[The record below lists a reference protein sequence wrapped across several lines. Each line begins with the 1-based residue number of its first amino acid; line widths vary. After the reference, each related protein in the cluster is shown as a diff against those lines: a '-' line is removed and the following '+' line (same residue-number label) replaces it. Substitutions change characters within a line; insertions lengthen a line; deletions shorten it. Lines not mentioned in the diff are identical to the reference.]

1 MSSTTARESTAGAD
15 GGCRTAGSGTA
26 GSRIAGSG
34 TAGSRTAGS
43 GTAGSSTPGHHAREL
58 RARGGFALLAVVQMT
73 LIFTLASL
81 AVPLPRIGTEFR
93 LDRAQLILLSAAYGL
108 TFAGLLLFGGRLADR
123 FGGRRTLTAGLLVF
137 GAASALAPL
146 TPGYEALLGAR
157 FGQGVGAA
165 LVAPAAMAVLRSLF
179 PEPAAYGRAMA
190 TWGGLSVLGATAGN
204 LLSGVIAAAA
214 SWRGTFAVPVAV
226 AVAALLLAPRVLPGT
241 APRGGPAAA
250 GRSLDLPGALLATA
264 GITLAS
270 LGLVLTDAHAWGSA
284 PVLVPLLAG
293 LVLLAAFGAVERR
306 TADPLLPPDFLRD
319 RRRGLGLAAI
329 GLTATGM
336 AGVFILLSLSFQQ
349 QRGWDELR
357 ASAAFVPFAAV
368 LLASGRLAGPLIRR
382 YGPGRVTATGLGT
395 AAAGLGL
402 LAATGFDA
410 SVPYAYGLLPGL
422 LLLPAGGALSF
433 SAAAVLTTEGVP
445 AHRAGLAGGVLN
457 TAMELGPTVVFAALL
472 TLGGDAVSL
481 AAAAALFTA
490 LAVLTIRVK

>member
-1 MSSTTARESTAGAD
+1 MHTQDAAEAIAGPPARGARERPALAGPPAGA
-15 GGCRTAGSGTA
+15 GRE
-26 GSRIAGSG
+26 R
-34 TAGSRTAGS
+34 
-43 GTAGSSTPGHHAREL
+43 PARH
-58 RARGGFALLAVVQMT
+58 GFLLLGAVQMT

-81 AVPLPRIGTEFR
+81 AVPLPRIAAEFR

-108 TFAGLLLFGGRLADR
+108 TFAGLLLLGGRLADR

-146 TPGYEALLGAR
+146 TPGYETLLAAR

-204 LLSGVIAAAA
+204 LLSGVIAAAT

-226 AVAALLLAPRVLPGT
+226 TLATLFLAPRLLPATPPG
-241 APRGGPAAA
+241 RGRA
-250 GRSLDLPGALLATA
+250 LDLPGALLATA

-270 LGLVLTDAHAWGSA
+270 YGLVLTDAHPWGSA
-284 PVLVPLLAG
+284 PVLVPLVAG

-306 TADPLLPPDFLRD
+306 TADPLLPPGFLRD
-319 RRRGLGLAAI
+319 GRRALGLAAI
-329 GLTATGM
+329 GLTA
-336 AGVFILLSLSFQQ
+336 AGTATVFVLLSLAFQRE
-349 QRGWDELR
+349 RGWNELLT
-357 ASAAFVPFAAV
+357 SAAFVPFAAA
-368 LLASGRLAGPLIRR
+368 LLGAGRLAGPLIGR

-395 AAAGLGL
+395 ASVGLGL
-402 LAATGFDA
+402 LATTGFDS

-433 SAAAVLTTEGVP
+433 AAAAVLATEGVP

-457 TAMELGPTVVFAALL
+457 TAMELGPTVLFAALL
-472 TLGGDAVSL
+472 TLGGDTVSL
-481 AAAAALFTA
+481 AAAAALFAA
-490 LAVLTIRVK
+490 LAVAAALAAASTIRTG

>member
-1 MSSTTARESTAGAD
+1 MSSTKVRVREPEGVTGD
-15 GGCRTAGSGTA
+15 
-26 GSRIAGSG
+26 GSRI
-34 TAGSRTAGS
+34 
-43 GTAGSSTPGHHAREL
+43 
-58 RARGGFALLAVVQMT
+58 RGGFALLAAVQMT

-81 AVPLPRIGTEFR
+81 AVPLPRIGDEFR

-137 GAASALAPL
+137 GTASALAPL
-146 TPGYEALLGAR
+146 APGYEALLAAR

-179 PEPAAYGRAMA
+179 PGPAAYGRAMA

-204 LLSGVIAAAA
+204 LLSGVIAGAT

-226 AVAALLLAPRVLPGT
+226 TLTALLLAPRLLPGT
-241 APRGGPAAA
+241 PPGRNAPGQN
-250 GRSLDLPGALLATA
+250 RSLDLPGALLATA
-264 GITLAS
+264 GMTLAS
-270 LGLVLTDAHAWGSA
+270 FGLVLTDAHAWGSA
-284 PVLVPLLAG
+284 PVLAPLLAG
-293 LVLLAAFGAVERR
+293 LVLLAAFGVVERR

-319 RRRGLGLAAI
+319 GRRVLGLAAI
-329 GLTATGM
+329 GLTA
-336 AGVFILLSLSFQQ
+336 AGTATVFILLSLSFQQ

-357 ASAAFVPFAAV
+357 TSAAFVPFAVA
-368 LLASGRLAGPLIRR
+368 LLGSGRLAGPLIGR
-382 YGPGRVTATGLGT
+382 YGPGRVTAAGLGT

-402 LAATGFDA
+402 LAATGSDI

-433 SAAAVLTTEGVP
+433 AAAAVLATEGVP

-481 AAAAALFTA
+481 AAAAALFAA
-490 LAVLTIRVK
+490 LAVLTIRTK

>member
-1 MSSTTARESTAGAD
+1 MSSTKVRAREPEGVTSD
-15 GGCRTAGSGTA
+15 
-26 GSRIAGSG
+26 GSRV
-34 TAGSRTAGS
+34 
-43 GTAGSSTPGHHAREL
+43 
-58 RARGGFALLAVVQMT
+58 RGGFALLAAVQMT

-137 GAASALAPL
+137 GTASALAPL
-146 TPGYEALLGAR
+146 APGYEALLAAR

-179 PEPAAYGRAMA
+179 PGPAAYGRAMA

-204 LLSGVIAAAA
+204 LLSGVIAGVT

-226 AVAALLLAPRVLPGT
+226 TLTALLLAPRLLPGT
-241 APRGGPAAA
+241 PPGQN
-250 GRSLDLPGALLATA
+250 RSLDLPGALLATA

-270 LGLVLTDAHAWGSA
+270 FGLVLTDAHPWGSA
-284 PVLVPLLAG
+284 PVLGPLLAG

-319 RRRGLGLAAI
+319 GRRVLGLAAI
-329 GLTATGM
+329 GLTA
-336 AGVFILLSLSFQQ
+336 AGTATVFVLLSLSFQQ
-349 QRGWDELR
+349 QRSWDELR
-357 ASAAFVPFAAV
+357 TSAAFVPFAVA
-368 LLASGRLAGPLIRR
+368 LLGSGRLAGPLIGR
-382 YGPGRVTATGLGT
+382 YGPGRATAAGLGT

-402 LAATGFDA
+402 LAATGSDT

-433 SAAAVLTTEGVP
+433 AGAAVLATDGVP

-457 TAMELGPTVVFAALL
+457 TAMELGPTVLFAALL

-481 AAAAALFTA
+481 AASAVAFAALA
-490 LAVLTIRVK
+490 AVTTIRTK